1 MINIQENDGKI
12 CGHTRFTL
20 HLGDLFLDSRYFNT
34 KTTYQNCEERLSG
47 APRILEN
54 ISDDLRKCKGEFNVT
69 DETFTRII
77 EKASQRIILEV
88 KNKFPLWASQMIPY
102 AIEVERSIQSI
113 AREQKAL
120 AIDAI
125 KSGHVDDYLGVKQLC
140 MFDDFDHEV
149 YLKTTDIEWQATQ
162 DGGLHWFKFGNAKDS
177 IARYKD
183 EQVSLNQ
190 KLTFGRIKKISKSR
204 SREFERSMKSIIVQ
218 NAFESLESNKKE
230 KFKTTA
236 KNAIKAFDAA
246 LKSSSF

>member
-1 MINIQENDGKI
+1 MINITENDGKI

-47 APRILEN
+47 APRILEGA
-54 ISDDLRKCKGEFNVT
+54 SDDLRRAKGEFNLSDDLFAQV
-69 DETFTRII
+69 I
-77 EKASQRIILEV
+77 EKASQQIILEV
-88 KNKFPLWASQMIPY
+88 KRRFPSWASQMIPY
-102 AIEVERSIQSI
+102 TTEVEKAIQSI

-120 AIDAI
+120 AVDAI
-125 KSGHVDDYLGVKQLC
+125 KSNHVDDYLGVKQLC

-149 YLKTTDIEWQATQ
+149 YLKSTDTLWQSTQ
-162 DGGLHWFKFGNAKDS
+162 DGSLHWFKFGNAKDS
-177 IARYKD
+177 VARYKD

-204 SREFERSMKSIIVQ
+204 SRDFERFMKSIISQ
-218 NAFESLESNKKE
+218 NGFESLESNKRE

-246 LKSSSF
+246 FKSSSF